1 MNHFTAAGGMTD
13 MHRSLYAQVL
23 DHGRDVVG
31 TVVHIVP
38 VPDLAGAPEATPVV
52 GNDPLPFPGRTAFES
67 PPWPPNDF
75 RFKVNFKVDGF
86 CGGYMRIGELAKIS
100 GLAASRIRFYEASG
114 LIQSVARKSNGYRD
128 YAPGTEAV
136 LEIIKGAQAAGFSLE
151 EIRQLMPRS
160 AGGWQH
166 DELLSGLKHKV
177 EEIEVLQQRL
187 AQNKAQLLNV
197 IKGIEGRPEGMACA
211 ENAQLLINRLRE
223 GAAPASSKRKS
234 ARQASRA

>member
-1 MNHFTAAGGMTD
+1 
-13 MHRSLYAQVL
+13 
-23 DHGRDVVG
+23 
-31 TVVHIVP
+31 
-38 VPDLAGAPEATPVV
+38 
-52 GNDPLPFPGRTAFES
+52 
-67 PPWPPNDF
+67 
-75 RFKVNFKVDGF
+75 
-86 CGGYMRIGELAKIS
+86 MRIGELAKIS

-114 LIQSVARKSNGYRD
+114 LIQSVERKSNGYRD
-128 YAPGTEAV
+128 YTPGTEAV

-197 IKGIEGRPEGMACA
+197 IKGIEGKPEGMACA
-211 ENAQLLINRLRE
+211 ENAQMLINRLRE
-223 GAAPASSKRKS
+223 EGRSPASSTKKS
-234 ARQASRA
+234 ARRAPRA